1 MAQSNWDVSRGKH
14 RKRITVA
21 LFIVISLVAVGGI
34 IYYNNRDV
42 VLVKPGN
49 QVVAAKANAKA
60 KQVDSV
66 GDNNKQIRASGVVD
80 KSSGVISSE
89 PVSDSGKKFYDSLK
103 VSGIEFSPVDR
114 PDVVLRLT
122 LMLFFSDNSLR
133 SEILLRREEIR
144 VITRKVIHNL
154 DFGAFRKEELEPRV
168 RFAIRQIFENKNLD
182 DVRIAGIQIE
192 KVQKP

>member
-1 MAQSNWDVSRGKH
+1 
-14 RKRITVA
+14 
-21 LFIVISLVAVGGI
+21 VGGI

-42 VLVKPGN
+42 VLVKPGK
-49 QVVAAKANAKA
+49 QAASVKV
-60 KQVDSV
+60 KQDDSV
-66 GDNNKQIRASGVVD
+66 GAPGGIA
-80 KSSGVISSE
+80 KSLSDSIGSAPVSSE
-89 PVSDSGKKFYDSLK
+89 NKSYDSLR

-144 VITRKVIHNL
+144 VVTRKLIHNL
-154 DFGAFRKEELEPRV
+154 EFGAIQKETLEPRL
-168 RFAIRQIFENKNLD
+168 RFAISKIFENENLD
-182 DVRIAGIQIE
+182 DVKITDIQIE